1 LPEEHFLKKRAAPPR
16 CAQWRPPA
24 NATAG
29 ASLGN
34 RKEERFSSQY
44 MKAKFANQMK
54 HGEEMAI

>member
-1 LPEEHFLKKRAAPPR
+1 MAPTSQR
-16 CAQWRPPA
+16 HCWR
-24 NATAG
+24 
-29 ASLGN
+29 LFGN